1 MVWQSKTIKERGYPM
16 KVKILAVLAV
26 VFMLALVAAWAA
38 DVSGKWEAEQAGR
51 GEGAAPTKT
60 TFNFKAAGTALTGTI
75 TLPGFMG
82 GEATTVDITEGKID
96 GNNIQFVVVRKID
109 MQGQS
114 MEMKSTYKG
123 AVAGD
128 EITFTVERQ
137 RPPAGAGGPGG
148 GAPGGGMG
156 APGGGMGGPGGGA
169 PGGGMGGPGGGA
181 PGGGGGMGA
190 GGGRGGAPQPLIA
203 KRVK

>member
-1 MVWQSKTIKERGYPM
+1 M
-16 KVKILAVLAV
+16 KVKILAILAV

-38 DVSGKWEAEQAGR
+38 DVTGKWEAEQPGR

-60 TFNFKAAGTALTGTI
+60 TFNLKAAGATLTGNVI
-75 TLPGFMG
+75 LPGFMG
-82 GEATTVDITEGKID
+82 GEPTTVDITEGKID
-96 GNNIQFVVVRKID
+96 GNNIQFVVVRKMD
-109 MQGQS
+109 MQGQT

-137 RPPAGAGGPGG
+137 RPPAG
-148 GAPGGGMG
+148 
-156 APGGGMGGPGGGA
+156 
-169 PGGGMGGPGGGA
+169 GMGGPGGGA
-181 PGGGGGMGA
+181 PGGGGGMGGGGGA
-190 GGGRGGAPQPLIA
+190 PGGGGGMGGGGGAPGGGGGMGGGGGRGGAPQPLIA